1 MKLHDMLMPV
11 MHCRKC
17 LAESSGRP
25 LPGHPSV
32 LDVTF
37 TPAGTQV
44 WCQRHQVHVAHV
56 PFGADPSRPPAPMAA
71 AVATA

>member
-25 LPGHPSV
+25 TSPSV

-44 WCQRHQVHVAHV
+44 WCRRHQVHVAHV
-56 PFGADPSRPPAPMAA
+56 PFGLDRSRPPVPMAA
-71 AVATA
+71 AVAAA